1 MQATDAWWDL
11 ACCVIPSMRFITHAG
26 LGGGGTHNFHSQ
38 VIRIVYEL
46 ELIIAPKRG
55 GRGSASRPLPL
66 VIQREYVHSYNMIQQ
81 SV

>member
-1 MQATDAWWDL
+1 MVGPRVL
-11 ACCVIPSMRFITHAG
+11 RNSFHAVYYTCWAG
-26 LGGGGTHNFHSQ
+26 GRGGGTHNFHSQ

-55 GRGSASRPLPL
+55 GWGSASRPLPL